1 MIDSE
6 TLLSVRSKIS
16 SARLI
21 RSFHPHSAHLNGIKV
36 WLNPTDLT
44 IWFFIFLALC
54 SRGFVWVTRSGAWNC
69 YAGMCS
75 SGLKNLQWLWL
86 PHCLE
91 MSFLCFWLPFGFP
104 DSLSKLSSYRSSWWR
119 GPETPMRISNWGHC
133 DPRGPG
139 WLNDCL
145 NERLN
150 CLAWQKSEKVQDIWN
165 ATHDRW
171 ICMYIYIYVEMLVS
185 GVALAIHLFYLLA
198 PLTAPLELV
207 VQCI

>member
-91 MSFLCFWLPFGFP
+91 MSFLCFWLPLIPFRIPGFP
-104 DSLSKLSSYRSSWWR
+104 FEALLIPVKLMTRS
-119 GPETPMRISNWGHC
+119 
-133 DPRGPG
+133 
-139 WLNDCL
+139 
-145 NERLN
+145 
-150 CLAWQKSEKVQDIWN
+150 WN
-165 ATHDRW
+165 ANANLKLRQLWPKRSRMAQRLSQRKTQLCFLAEEWESARHLECNTWHRW
-171 ICMYIYIYVEMLVS
+171 ICMYI
-185 GVALAIHLFYLLA
+185 
-198 PLTAPLELV
+198 
-207 VQCI
+207 CI